1 MIRFLEFII
10 RKSSNKLKTIKIRI
24 FVIVPML
31 KQLWCPL
38 KEICKAKDVDKGQSR
53 FQSEVNMYGMTHFC
67 RYICKG
73 GVTHPCPSWRGGAVW
88 WV

>member
-53 FQSEVNMYGMTHFC
+53 FQSEVNM
-67 RYICKG
+67 
-73 GVTHPCPSWRGGAVW
+73 V
-88 WV
+88 